1 MKGVDLNDRCK
12 KKVEELI
19 SRKTELL
26 AETDVYI
33 LIGDF
38 ISSYINS
45 CKNERNYS
53 ELVPW
58 INALND
64 VTAKLKN
71 LDGELAD
78 ILKQLKEMG

>member
-1 MKGVDLNDRCK
+1 MIDA

-26 AETDVYI
+26 AETEVYI
-33 LIGDF
+33 AIGDF
-38 ISSYINS
+38 ISSNMDR

-53 ELVPW
+53 EWQAW
-58 INALND
+58 IDALNE
-64 VTAKLKN
+64 VTAKLKS
-71 LDGELAD
+71 LDSELAY

>member
-1 MKGVDLNDRCK
+1 MIDA
-12 KKVEELI
+12 KKVEKLI

-26 AETDVYI
+26 AETEVYI
-33 LIGDF
+33 TIGDF
-38 ISSYINS
+38 ISSNMDR

-53 ELVPW
+53 EWQAW
-58 INALND
+58 IDALNE

-71 LDGELAD
+71 LDSELAD

>member
-1 MKGVDLNDRCK
+1 MIDT

-33 LIGDF
+33 AIGDF
-38 ISSYINS
+38 ISSNINR
-45 CKNERNYS
+45 CKNERNYF
-53 ELVPW
+53 ELVAW

-71 LDGELAD
+71 LDGELEG
-78 ILKQLKEMG
+78 ILKQLKEIV

>member
-1 MKGVDLNDRCK
+1 MIDA

-19 SRKTELL
+19 SKKTELL
-26 AETDVYI
+26 AETEVYI
-33 LIGDF
+33 TIGDF
-38 ISSYINS
+38 ISSNMDR

-53 ELVPW
+53 EWQAW
-58 INALND
+58 IDALNE

-71 LDGELAD
+71 LDSELAD

>member
-1 MKGVDLNDRCK
+1 MIDA

-33 LIGDF
+33 SIGDF
-38 ISSYINS
+38 ISSNMS
-45 CKNERNYS
+45 RCKNERSYS
-53 ELVPW
+53 ELVAW

-71 LDGELAD
+71 LDNELAD

>member
-1 MKGVDLNDRCK
+1 MIDA

-26 AETDVYI
+26 AETEVYI
-33 LIGDF
+33 TIGDF
-38 ISSYINS
+38 ISSNMDR

-53 ELVPW
+53 EWQAW
-58 INALND
+58 IDALND

-71 LDGELAD
+71 FDSELRA
-78 ILKQLKEMG
+78 ILKQLEEIG

>member
-1 MKGVDLNDRCK
+1 MIDT

-26 AETDVYI
+26 AETEVYI
-33 LIGDF
+33 AIGDF
-38 ISSYINS
+38 ISSNMDR

-53 ELVPW
+53 EWQAW
-58 INALND
+58 IDALND

-71 LDGELAD
+71 LDSELGD
-78 ILKQLKEMG
+78 ILKQLEEMG

>member
-1 MKGVDLNDRCK
+1 MIDA

-26 AETDVYI
+26 AETEVYI
-33 LIGDF
+33 AIGDF
-38 ISSYINS
+38 ISSNMDR

-53 ELVPW
+53 EWQAW
-58 INALND
+58 IDALNE

-71 LDGELAD
+71 LDSELAD
-78 ILKQLKEMG
+78 ILKQLKEIG

>member
-1 MKGVDLNDRCK
+1 MIDA

-19 SRKTELL
+19 SKKTELF
-26 AETDVYI
+26 AETEVYI
-33 LIGDF
+33 TIGDF
-38 ISSYINS
+38 ISSNINR

-53 ELVPW
+53 ELVAW

-71 LDGELAD
+71 LDGELED
-78 ILKQLKEMG
+78 ILKQLKKIG

>member
-1 MKGVDLNDRCK
+1 MIDAK
-12 KKVEELI
+12 KIEELI

-33 LIGDF
+33 AIGDF
-38 ISSYINS
+38 ISSNINK
-45 CKNERNYS
+45 CKNERNYF
-53 ELVPW
+53 ELLAW
-58 INALND
+58 IDALND

-71 LDGELAD
+71 LDSELAD

>member
-1 MKGVDLNDRCK
+1 MIDT

-19 SRKTELL
+19 FRKTELL

-33 LIGDF
+33 SIGDF
-38 ISSYINS
+38 ISSNINR
-45 CKNERNYS
+45 CKNEQNYS
-53 ELVPW
+53 ELVAW

-64 VTAKLKN
+64 ATAKLKN
-71 LDGELAD
+71 LDGELED

>member
-1 MKGVDLNDRCK
+1 MIDV

-26 AETDVYI
+26 AETEVYI
-33 LIGDF
+33 AIGDF
-38 ISSYINS
+38 ISSNMDR

-53 ELVPW
+53 EWQAW
-58 INALND
+58 IDALND

-71 LDGELAD
+71 LDSELGD
-78 ILKQLKEMG
+78 ILKQLKEIG

>member
-1 MKGVDLNDRCK
+1 MIDAK
-12 KKVEELI
+12 KIEELI

-33 LIGDF
+33 AIGDL
-38 ISSYINS
+38 ISSNINR
-45 CKNERNYS
+45 CKNERNYF
-53 ELVPW
+53 ELVAW

-78 ILKQLKEMG
+78 ILTQLKEIG

>member
-1 MKGVDLNDRCK
+1 MIDA

-26 AETDVYI
+26 AETEVYI
-33 LIGDF
+33 AIGDF
-38 ISSYINS
+38 ISSNMDR

-53 ELVPW
+53 EWQAW
-58 INALND
+58 IDALND

-71 LDGELAD
+71 LDSELGD
-78 ILKQLKEMG
+78 ILKQLEQMG

>member
-1 MKGVDLNDRCK
+1 MIDA

-26 AETDVYI
+26 AETEVYI
-33 LIGDF
+33 AIGDF
-38 ISSYINS
+38 ISSNMER

-53 ELVPW
+53 EWQAW
-58 INALND
+58 IDALND

-71 LDGELAD
+71 FDSELGD
-78 ILKQLKEMG
+78 ILKQLEEMG

>member
-1 MKGVDLNDRCK
+1 MIDA

-26 AETDVYI
+26 AETEVYI
-33 LIGDF
+33 AIGDF
-38 ISSYINS
+38 ISSNMDR
-45 CKNERNYS
+45 CKNERKYS
-53 ELVPW
+53 EWQAW
-58 INALND
+58 IDALNE

-78 ILKQLKEMG
+78 ILKQLEQMG